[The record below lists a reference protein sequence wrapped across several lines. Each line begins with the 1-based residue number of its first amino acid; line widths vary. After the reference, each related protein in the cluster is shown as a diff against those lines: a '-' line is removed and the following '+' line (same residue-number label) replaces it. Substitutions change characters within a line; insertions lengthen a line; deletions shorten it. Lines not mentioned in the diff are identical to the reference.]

1 MVQNLRA
8 YFTLLCYHNQIYK
21 IYTGKDWIFLHV
33 KKTKVD
39 RNHNFRSLLG
49 YNGKATV
56 KNCKKILRGG
66 KRMAS
71 CCPGVSF
78 ATPSLRACNAIVR
91 NISEPIGGDPIS
103 TPYRNLQRLG
113 T

>member
-56 KNCKKILRGG
+56 KNCKKLLRGG

-78 ATPSLRACNAIVR
+78 ATPSLRACNQSPLVEIPLVPPTATCR
-91 NISEPIGGDPIS
+91 DLEPS
-103 TPYRNLQRLG
+103 AL
-113 T
+113 